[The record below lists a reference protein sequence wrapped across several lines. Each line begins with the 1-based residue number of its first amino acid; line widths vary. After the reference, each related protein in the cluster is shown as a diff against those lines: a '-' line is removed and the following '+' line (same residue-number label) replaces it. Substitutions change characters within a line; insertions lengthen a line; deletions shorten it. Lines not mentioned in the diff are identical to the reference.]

1 MIHFDLPKEQS
12 SIIKVIGMGGG
23 GSNAVNF
30 MYGQGIEGV
39 DFIICNTDSQAL
51 ADSPIPNKVHLG
63 PHLTQGLGAG
73 AHPDIGRQA
82 TEESMEELK
91 KILEVNT
98 KMAFITA
105 GMGGGTGTGGAP
117 IVAKICRDL
126 GILTVGIVT
135 SPFSY
140 EGRRRM
146 KQAEQGIKNLKEYVD
161 TLLVISNDKLRMQF
175 GNLPFKAAFAKADN
189 ILATAAKCITDVI
202 NIHGVVNVD
211 FADVCTAMRNG
222 GVAILGSA
230 TADGENRSQ
239 KAIDSALSSPLLNDS
254 EINGAK
260 WILLNITSAEGE
272 HEHTIDE
279 MDTIQAYVQQ
289 QAGDECDVILGMGHD
304 DTLGEK
310 LGVTII
316 ATGFEQ
322 RPIEQMTRA
331 KKSTPKEERPK
342 ITVELGKAGEEKKLY
357 DTPPLPFKE
366 ELTETPKT
374 PEASED
380 PMAPKLVESDS
391 GELPFDLS
399 APQSQ
404 AANEQAEA
412 PQPQAEAGP
421 AGEIPEKQLFTL
433 QPEEPERPAG
443 APATPEATDDPVESG
458 GYLSRPQH
466 IYADEPEEDSPE
478 AAQPE
483 PPMQDDK
490 PEMTLFYKEDEVQPQ
505 PQPETEDHFIEPEP
519 EQQPEQ
525 PDPEPEPPARQPQP
539 RTYEKRPEDNP
550 FIARTVYPYPDYPRQ
565 QQDHPRHDPPA
576 GRDNAGPRDA
586 FSSNHSEADGN
597 NRPGQPE
604 TPQSAMDQ
612 ERVAA
617 ERTARL
623 RQLSFDVTKMEDPY
637 AVETVPA
644 YIRKNVALNQN
655 EEPSTDQP
663 YSGYHIKK
671 TADGKQTEISTINTF
686 LDGKKPD

>member
-1 MIHFDLPKEQS
+1 MIQFDIPKEQS

-30 MYGQGIEGV
+30 MYEQGIEGV

-73 AHPDIGRQA
+73 ANPAIGRQA

-98 KMAFITA
+98 KMTFITA

-117 IVAKICRDL
+117 IVAKICKEL

-146 KQAEQGIKNLKEYVD
+146 KQAEEGIKNLKEYVD

-175 GNLPFKAAFAKADN
+175 GNLPFKSAFAKADN

-254 EINGAK
+254 DIKGAK

-304 DTLGEK
+304 NTLEAK

-316 ATGFEQ
+316 ATGFQ
-322 RPIEQMTRA
+322 QKPIKQMIEA
-331 KKSTPKEERPK
+331 KKPVRKETPPQK
-342 ITVELGKAGEEKKLY
+342 ITMELGKKGEEQKMY
-357 DTPPLPFKE
+357 DQNTLPFQE
-366 ELTETPKT
+366 E
-374 PEASED
+374 EAED
-380 PMAPKLVESDS
+380 PMAPKLVQEDAMEPPAEERSIAPEPEESQQ
-391 GELPFDLS
+391 E
-399 APQSQ
+399 
-404 AANEQAEA
+404 
-412 PQPQAEAGP
+412 
-421 AGEIPEKQLFTL
+421 EKQLFEL
-433 QPEEPERPAG
+433 RPPEKMEQREEPEKEPEPRQ
-443 APATPEATDDPVESG
+443 APSPPHYTSEAG
-458 GYLSRPQH
+458 GYLSRPRQ
-466 IYADEPEEDSPE
+466 IYVERPGPRQEQEKPPVSDEKPEEE
-478 AAQPE
+478 Q
-483 PPMQDDK
+483 Q
-490 PEMTLFYKEDEVQPQ
+490 EMTLFYKEEPAEPQEEVPRS
-505 PQPETEDHFIEPEP
+505 
-519 EQQPEQ
+519 EQ
-525 PDPEPEPPARQPQP
+525 PEPPTPPHEERPPHIEDTRFEQGHLNRREEEQEQQEQP
-539 RTYEKRPEDNP
+539 
-550 FIARTVYPYPDYPRQ
+550 
-565 QQDHPRHDPPA
+565 
-576 GRDNAGPRDA
+576 
-586 FSSNHSEADGN
+586 
-597 NRPGQPE
+597 PG
-604 TPQSAMDQ
+604 
-612 ERVAA
+612 A
-617 ERTARL
+617 ERKEPLNMPHEQISDRQKAADERKARL
-623 RQLSFDVTKMEDPY
+623 RELSFDVNKMEDPY
-637 AVETVPA
+637 EVETVPA
-644 YIRKNVALNQN
+644 YIRKNISLQQN
-655 EEPSTDQP
+655 PEPSSEDP
-663 YSGYHIKK
+663 YSGYHVKK